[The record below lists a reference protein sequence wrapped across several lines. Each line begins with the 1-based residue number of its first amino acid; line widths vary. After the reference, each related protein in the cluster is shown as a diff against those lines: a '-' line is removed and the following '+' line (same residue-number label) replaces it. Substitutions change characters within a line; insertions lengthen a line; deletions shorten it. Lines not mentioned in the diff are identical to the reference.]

1 MCVQY
6 WPPNKEKEEIYGDM
20 HITIQSEEELA
31 NFHIRTFRLF
41 KLNKDNVVAE
51 ERFLL
56 QFHYTE
62 WHSHTCPFSN
72 AILEFRRRVR
82 AVVGTII
89 KANSRIGPML
99 VHCNDGGGRS
109 GVYLAI
115 DANMELAEEEDSFH
129 VFGYLKKLRQSRK
142 GLIENVDQYK
152 FVYDTLEEFIICG
165 NSWFPVK
172 ELSQRLKEKSLK
184 DPLTK
189 MNSYQ
194 REYAQICKQ
203 TPRFTIG
210 DCAGGHRGDNR
221 EKNRD
226 VLCVPPDNF
235 RPYLSSFQGNSFTDY
250 INAVFV
256 DGYTKPR
263 EYIVTEWPLQK
274 TCGEFWS
281 LVYDHECAAV
291 VVLCQPPHNS
301 QQYPA
306 FWPEGRHSKK
316 YGPVFTIDHISHQH
330 YSNIKSWI
338 FRINKKVISL
348 TELMAGVKAPPRT
361 VQLFQLT
368 CWPMGHKVPTSTN
381 SLVELMNM
389 VERWRQ
395 KTDYGP
401 VCVVSP
407 DGRSRAGVYC
417 AANACIEQVIQHG
430 EVDVFQAVK
439 TVRRHRPQLVD
450 NMTEYKYCYDLVLHY
465 VLHYLNKDLKEKKFI
480 EFGRGKSIPLT
491 PEYSN
496 SELSKELSNAGR
508 VIVEKNIRKLQKGES
523 YDNCQSFDD
532 KKFVID
538 KNGRICERKKKG
550 RLYSLGGND
559 PPKRCSRGRLDRL
572 KTVGTFDITNEISRL
587 SQKTMNLNE
596 RIIST
601 QLFAQT
607 IDETATTTT
616 SVGSS
621 VGLSV
626 GFVPFVAAAATAGLA
641 GPSGT
646 TVMLPTDTAPGPSTS
661 SSLAKQS
668 AETIHLSS
676 PHHLHPLHTG
686 GSGSS
691 SSVVTSATLIQQPL
705 HSTPPSTS
713 RATGKSRSLSTGSY
727 ITKDSSAHSSAER
740 LTKSNSHTE
749 VHLNSGTAGPSTS
762 KDNGG
767 SIMPQNKS
775 LEEGRSMIPSVKSSP
790 PVRKPILRKSKKI
803 VRTDSEFL
811 KGNIYEKESSVSSSQ
826 YTPTRDR
833 RREQFADYR
842 SSNPSSE
849 THKSTDE
856 SSKNISTD
864 EIDTVFSDTMDL
876 EQMEQDYRMH
886 LKNNL
891 QREYKSDSDTLDE
904 VGKKRTPDYNAWKN
918 QSYENTFDVYG
929 KDASEQTA
937 NGRNHTGNERG
948 TADASPKG
956 DEHAGRSASS
966 SVVPKPDRPTELE
979 LGSTSDGGGKSSAS
993 STNDGPFGH
1002 LFEKN
1007 LGRFKRMNKLLKCKR
1022 FSTSALYEKKSTASG
1037 SATASDGK
1045 PSFTSP
1051 TKSIPNAARSP
1062 VKSIH
1067 SQSKASISSSKSS
1080 LFGSKKSGT
1089 GFTFKGK
1096 RFLFTGKTSPN
1107 KSKSNNEISYYRT
1120 KSTKSSK
1127 KGSVKNN
1134 STACLNLETTC
1145 TSPLSE
1151 AFYNTTGSVRLSA
1164 MELYEK
1170 FCSQD
1175 FSGLYKHETVRADT
1189 DSHGSGTDS
1198 SHYESHRHLGAIRK
1212 YRRRNFKLLRQK
1224 SEPKFSF
1231 RTDTLY
1237 EDSYDGVCYHDEKDE
1252 EEEYGTE
1259 DYNQFLYDEQ
1269 YYEEDIEHYSI
1280 ENIYYQR
1287 NGLIALPDGTY
1298 VQRYPYRMEDEEGD
1312 QDEED
1317 EEEEEEEEGEEEEEL
1332 GEEEECDYQGEEEE
1346 EEEEEDVEENE
1357 FDEEDEDELAMEE
1370 EEEER
1375 RRLQRLQLPPPIELV
1390 ASMDSD
1396 CDEIY
1401 LMPQNE
1407 SHGKKLI
1414 IQDFLFHRSND
1425 FDANVSGDDYDIA
1438 EVDEEAEEAREMA
1451 QAEVETKQ
1459 SHVDPTAEEQSEED
1473 FEQDFRMERYAAT
1486 DKETLT
1492 IYKICSKESIL
1503 ESMRGD
1509 TPERTPDNLPHSAS
1523 MEQYFLKS
1531 DCVTTLER
1539 TASLDL
1545 LSNSSGT
1552 LNKSTLTDYAFDT
1565 VRNMNLDSCSTSRLS
1580 LSLKSEIFEDTAN
1593 GGGSGGGPSMVTEP
1607 LTSGTPLQDAVT
1619 CGVESAEVG
1628 SEVPRIKSWNIEDF
1642 TLTPEESFS
1651 DEQLPLDGP
1660 SESDASKI
1668 AELLQERCADDTST
1682 PTTTV
1687 VQEPPELDHHNGTAE
1702 YTIVDLDEEPYML
1715 DPTISEF
1722 TSEITKEFDL
1732 LFSRAE
1738 TESLQ
1743 AAAAAASTSHAAVEQ
1758 PSLPP
1763 QVPAPLEGP
1772 SQLGDVLKLLSDLP
1786 TRYSMQ
1792 MLEHINLDSDDIC
1805 IPVREDEN
1813 GKASPS
1819 ISSVPKPS
1827 ASPNSSVPNTQPP
1840 ESAKPRT
1847 LEPSGSGRSFTKM
1860 KLRSTH
1866 SAGATK
1872 TATTTP
1878 TAPDITIVT
1887 TVPVVD
1893 GVQEVAAPGSK
1904 AGSSDRL
1911 KKARSQSL
1919 GNLRNKTKC
1928 FPL

>member
-1 MCVQY
+1 
-6 WPPNKEKEEIYGDM
+6 
-20 HITIQSEEELA
+20 
-31 NFHIRTFRLF
+31 
-41 KLNKDNVVAE
+41 
-51 ERFLL
+51 
-56 QFHYTE
+56 
-62 WHSHTCPFSN
+62 
-72 AILEFRRRVR
+72 
-82 AVVGTII
+82 
-89 KANSRIGPML
+89 
-99 VHCNDGGGRS
+99 
-109 GVYLAI
+109 
-115 DANMELAEEEDSFH
+115 
-129 VFGYLKKLRQSRK
+129 
-142 GLIENVDQYK
+142 
-152 FVYDTLEEFIICG
+152 
-165 NSWFPVK
+165 
-172 ELSQRLKEKSLK
+172 
-184 DPLTK
+184 
-189 MNSYQ
+189 
-194 REYAQICKQ
+194 
-203 TPRFTIG
+203 
-210 DCAGGHRGDNR
+210 
-221 EKNRD
+221 
-226 VLCVPPDNF
+226 
-235 RPYLSSFQGNSFTDY
+235 
-250 INAVFV
+250 
-256 DGYTKPR
+256 
-263 EYIVTEWPLQK
+263 
-274 TCGEFWS
+274 
-281 LVYDHECAAV
+281 
-291 VVLCQPPHNS
+291 
-301 QQYPA
+301 
-306 FWPEGRHSKK
+306 
-316 YGPVFTIDHISHQH
+316 
-330 YSNIKSWI
+330 
-338 FRINKKVISL
+338 
-348 TELMAGVKAPPRT
+348 
-361 VQLFQLT
+361 
-368 CWPMGHKVPTSTN
+368 
-381 SLVELMNM
+381 
-389 VERWRQ
+389 
-395 KTDYGP
+395 
-401 VCVVSP
+401 
-407 DGRSRAGVYC
+407 
-417 AANACIEQVIQHG
+417 
-430 EVDVFQAVK
+430 
-439 TVRRHRPQLVD
+439 
-450 NMTEYKYCYDLVLHY
+450 
-465 VLHYLNKDLKEKKFI
+465 
-480 EFGRGKSIPLT
+480 
-491 PEYSN
+491 
-496 SELSKELSNAGR
+496 
-508 VIVEKNIRKLQKGES
+508 
-523 YDNCQSFDD
+523 
-532 KKFVID
+532 
-538 KNGRICERKKKG
+538 
-550 RLYSLGGND
+550 
-559 PPKRCSRGRLDRL
+559 
-572 KTVGTFDITNEISRL
+572 
-587 SQKTMNLNE
+587 MNLNE

-646 TVMLPTDTAPGPSTS
+646 TVMLANDAATSCPPS
-661 SSLAKQS
+661 SSGLGKQS

-676 PHHLHPLHTG
+676 PHHLHPLHSG

-691 SSVVTSATLIQQPL
+691 SSVVTTGTLVQQPQ

-713 RATGKSRSLSTGSY
+713 RAAGKSRSLSTGSY

-740 LTKSNSHTE
+740 LSKSTSHTE
-749 VHLNSGTAGPSTS
+749 VHVNSGTAGGASTS
-762 KDNGG
+762 KDNGS

-775 LEEGRSMIPSVKSSP
+775 LEEGRSMIPSAKSSP

-826 YTPTRDR
+826 YTPTRER

-929 KDASEQTA
+929 KEISEQTA
-937 NGRNHTGNERG
+937 NGRSHAGNDR
-948 TADASPKG
+948 AVVDASPKG
-956 DEHAGRSASS
+956 DEHPERPTTSTAS
-966 SVVPKPDRPTELE
+966 KPDRPTDLE

-1022 FSTSALYEKKSTASG
+1022 FSTSALYEKKSSASG

-1080 LFGSKKSGT
+1080 LFGSKKTGS

-1252 EEEYGTE
+1252 EEEYGAE

-1287 NGLIALPDGTY
+1287 NGLIALPDGSY

-1312 QDEED
+1312 QDEEV
-1317 EEEEEEEEGEEEEEL
+1317 EEEEEEEDEDEDEDGDEEEL
-1332 GEEEECDYQGEEEE
+1332 GEEEDYQGEEEE
-1346 EEEEEDVEENE
+1346 EEEEEEVDENE

-1375 RRLQRLQLPPPIELV
+1375 RRLQRLQLPPPIELIG
-1390 ASMDSD
+1390 SMDSD

-1407 SHGKKLI
+1407 SESKKLI

-1425 FDANVSGDDYDIA
+1425 FEANVSGDDYDIA
-1438 EVDEEAEEAREMA
+1438 EVDEEAEEEKERMA
-1451 QAEVETKQ
+1451 QVEE
-1459 SHVDPTAEEQSEED
+1459 SEEQKSRLPEED
-1473 FEQDFRMERYAAT
+1473 EYEEDDFRMERYTAT

-1503 ESMRGD
+1503 ESMRGE
-1509 TPERTPDNLPHSAS
+1509 TPDRPTDNLPHSAS

-1580 LSLKSEIFEDTAN
+1580 LSLKSEIFEDTTN
-1593 GGGSGGGPSMVTEP
+1593 GGGSGGGPSMVTD
-1607 LTSGTPLQDAVT
+1607 SIAINALQDTAT
-1619 CGVESAEVG
+1619 CSVESVEACAEI
-1628 SEVPRIKSWNIEDF
+1628 PRIKSWNIEDF

-1660 SESDASKI
+1660 SDVVKV
-1668 AELLQERCADDTST
+1668 AELLQERCSDGSAV
-1682 PTTTV
+1682 P
-1687 VQEPPELDHHNGTAE
+1687 EPIEVDHHNGTAE

-1715 DPTISEF
+1715 DPTISQF

-1743 AAAAAASTSHAAVEQ
+1743 AAAAVVVEQ
-1758 PSLPP
+1758 VPTL
-1763 QVPAPLEGP
+1763 PAPPPEEP
-1772 SQLGDVLKLLSDLP
+1772 TQLGDVLKLLSDLP

-1805 IPVREDEN
+1805 IPVREEEN
-1813 GKASPS
+1813 GTAPPPTSQPS
-1819 ISSVPKPS
+1819 ITSVPAAAAS
-1827 ASPNSSVPNTQPP
+1827 ASPNSSVPPNPP
-1840 ESAKPRT
+1840 QSPASAKPQT
-1847 LEPSGSGRSFTKM
+1847 LDQPSGSGRSSTKI

-1866 SAGATK
+1866 STGTTR
-1872 TATTTP
+1872 TAATTP
-1878 TAPDITIVT
+1878 TAPDTSTTIVV
-1887 TVPVVD
+1887 VPLD
-1893 GVQEVAAPGSK
+1893 PGPIAKSS
-1904 AGSSDRL
+1904 GGSSSSDRL